1 MTEENN
7 KKLCKTKIQMSI
19 TKNFL
24 SDADRERICREICH
38 IAKGPDKKGE
48 LWGLCPIHGESET
61 TASLSFSYNV
71 QSDIYHCF
79 SCGADGDLIKLYSE
93 VNHLGQKDGFKSF
106 CEKYNIPFVE
116 NNGRK
121 KDNRP
126 DAEINADQIIALMN
140 EAWEKFPPLSEEW
153 LSRLEK
159 ERGWSRKWIEILDLR
174 LQVYRLDK
182 KTGRLAQISKPAKI
196 AIPIFNEYSKLE
208 NIRLYEPGAK
218 QFKIISFAK
227 STGDARLFPAKPQD
241 SPVLLCEGESDTICA
256 LSHGFNAITQT
267 SKLKNWPDEHLKHFK
282 NREVIIA
289 YDADQAGQK
298 YTRFAADSLIGVTK
312 AVQVI
317 QWPAFMGVDESGAVP
332 KDHGQDLTDFFVRHG
347 KTSEDLQI
355 LIDNATPWQ
364 KAAGESGSKI
374 NSSGTVENTNDVL
387 EFFDQGVNNRFS
399 FKPRLLAKR
408 IIADMKLLSDPETGL
423 IFRWNKKIWEIFEED
438 NIRRIAIEHLRDES
452 QKSRVEDAV
461 YQVKMLS
468 TIPHGRKLNDQED
481 WICLNNGMLNFS
493 TFEMASHDPEYLSTY
508 NLPVDFNPD
517 SEERCKLWEKYLL
530 ETVQTADP
538 IAQLQEFAGY
548 CLEKNTI
555 YQKALFLLG
564 PGEDGKSI
572 FLNIL
577 KEMIGG
583 ENCAAVSFSDLEN
596 EFHRSSLYHKLIN
609 ISTEIGAQAIE
620 SPYFKAITGG
630 DMINAAFKHKNAFS
644 FQPYCKLAFA
654 GNSFPRIRDNSHGY
668 FRRFLPVQFK
678 RQFLEGDPQRDP
690 HLFEKLKQELSEIFY
705 WALCGL
711 ARLRKQKLFTESEE
725 TKALM
730 MGYRRSNNPVLCF
743 TEDECNFNENA
754 SIDKKELY
762 DNYRKYCG
770 SYGYIPLNYDNFFRE
785 LLASINHLKLYRPQI
800 NGERKNQIRGIEIRS
815 SLNAD

>member
-1 MTEENN
+1 
-7 KKLCKTKIQMSI
+7 MSI
-19 TKNFL
+19 TTKHL
-24 SDADRERICREICH
+24 SAAERERICREICH
-38 IAKGPDKKGE
+38 IEKGPDKKGE

-71 QSDIYHCF
+71 QSDVYHCF

-93 VNHLGQKDGFKSF
+93 INHLGQKDGFKSF
-106 CEKYNIPFVE
+106 CEKYNITFAE
-116 NNGRK
+116 NNARK
-121 KDNRP
+121 KDDRP
-126 DAEINADQIIALMN
+126 DAEISADQTIAFMN
-140 EAWEKFPPLSEEW
+140 EAWEKFPSLSGEW
-153 LSRLEK
+153 LFRLGK

-174 LQVYRLDK
+174 LQTRRLDK
-182 KTGRLAQISKPAKI
+182 KTGRLATISKPLKI
-196 AIPIFNEYSKLE
+196 AIPIFNDIGKLE

-218 QFKIISFAK
+218 QFKIVSFAQ

-241 SPVLLCEGESDTICA
+241 GPVLLCEGESDTVCA

-267 SKLKNWPDEHLKHFK
+267 SKLKHWPDDHLKHFK
-282 NREVIIA
+282 NRDVIIA

-298 YTRFAADSLIGVTK
+298 YSRFAAESLIGK
-312 AVQVI
+312 AKSVRVI
-317 QWPAFMGVDESGAVP
+317 QWPAFMGVDVSGCVP

-347 KTSEDLQI
+347 KTSDDLQV

-364 KAAGESGSKI
+364 TAIFEHNTKASGI
-374 NSSGTVENTNDVL
+374 VENTNDVL
-387 EFFDQGVNNRFS
+387 KFFDHGVNNRYS
-399 FKPRLLAKR
+399 FKPRLLAER
-408 IIADMKLLSDPETGL
+408 IISDMKLLSDPETGL
-423 IFRWNKKIWEIFEED
+423 IFRWNGKVWEIYDED
-438 NIRRIAIEHLRDES
+438 HIRRIAIEHLRDES

-461 YQVKMLS
+461 YQVKMIS
-468 TIPHGRKLNDQED
+468 TIPHGRKLNDQND
-481 WICLNNGMLNFS
+481 WICLKNGMLNLINFK
-493 TFEMASHDPEYLSTY
+493 MASHDPEYLSTY
-508 NLPVDFNPD
+508 SLPVAFEPNTDK
-517 SEERCKLWEKYLL
+517 RCVRWEKYLL

-548 CLEKNTI
+548 CLVKNTL

-577 KEMIGG
+577 KEMLG
-583 ENCAAVSFSDLEN
+583 EDNCAAVSFIDLEN

-630 DMINAAFKHKNAFS
+630 DMINAAFKHKNAFA

-678 RQFLEGDPQRDP
+678 RQFLETDPQRDP
-690 HLFEKLKQELSEIFY
+690 YLFETLKSELSEIFY

-711 ARLRKQKLFTESEE
+711 ARLREQKLFTMCNE
-725 TKALM
+725 TKSLM

-743 TEDECNFNENA
+743 TEDECIFNEDA

-762 DNYRKYCG
+762 NGYRKYC
-770 SYGYIPLNYDNFFRE
+770 SEYGYAPLNYDNFIRE
-785 LLASINHLKLYRPQI
+785 LLSSINHLKLYRPTV
-800 NGERKNQIRGIEIRS
+800 NGERKNYIKGIEIRS
-815 SLNAD
+815 LVNAD